1 MAERRLAGVTIS
13 DGTNDIGIIL
23 GYENNIEVE
32 MEDVSGFNDTT
43 GDPPII
49 RVNQKPVS
57 VNETFSFNGISKVV
71 SDSDNNL
78 EAGLSAVRAAVK
90 AGTELTLE
98 FRFEDG
104 HGRDYTGYG
113 SNYSE
118 TGDRGE
124 KTEKFS
130 VDFQVNSERITTT

>member
-23 GYENNIEVE
+23 GHENNIEVE
-32 MEDVSGFNDTT
+32 MEDVSGYNDTT

-49 RVNQKPVS
+49 RVNQKPIS

-71 SDSDNNL
+71 SDTDNNL
-78 EAGLSAVRAAVK
+78 EAGLSAVRSAAK

-104 HGRDYTGYG
+104 HGRDYTGYVTTY
-113 SNYSE
+113 NE

-130 VDFQVNSERITTT
+130 CDFQVNSERVTTT

>member
-1 MAERRLAGVTIS
+1 MSERRLAGVTLS
-13 DGTNDIGIIL
+13 DGSNDIGILL

-32 MEDVSGFNDTT
+32 MEDVSGLNDTT

-71 SDSDNNL
+71 SESDNNL
-78 EAGLSAVRAAVK
+78 DDGLSAVRVAAK
-90 AGTELTLE
+90 SNTELTLE

-104 HGRDYTGYG
+104 HGRDYTGYVT
-113 SNYSE
+113 NYSE

-124 KTEKFS
+124 KAEKFS
-130 VDFQVNSERITTT
+130 ADFQVNSESETTT